1 MPPMRPARSPDED
14 GMGVILWLLV
24 FLAVLVVGFVWFA

>member
-1 MPPMRPARSPDED
+1 MPEARSPDED

-24 FLAVLVVGFVWFA
+24 LITVLVVGFVWFA